1 MRPSVPTST
10 RTLPFAT
17 TAVRPHRR
25 SDTQLGYPPRRSST
39 SKDTPPYPPSLT
51 TAFSPGN
58 LDSSSAEALKT
69 HSQHFTTHSH
79 TLRIGHKTPRGEIRH
94 SRVHTH
100 LTLHY
105 TTLPRLGE
113 RRTTK
118 KPIESTRNEQKEFFL
133 SARLGGTHI
142 YTRNPKVQC
151 QKARRQLARP
161 SGLT

>member
-1 MRPSVPTST
+1 MIQVTGHPETSHTTLPYYNNLGAAPNPREARQLQVRPSVPTST

-25 SDTQLGYPPRRSST
+25 SDTQPGYPPKRSST

-79 TLRIGHKTPRGEIRH
+79 TLRIGRKTPRGEIRH
-94 SRVHTH
+94 SRVHTL
-100 LTLHY
+100 LTLHH

-113 RRTTK
+113 THNKEVNRKHTK
-118 KPIESTRNEQKEFFL
+118 
-133 SARLGGTHI
+133 
-142 YTRNPKVQC
+142 
-151 QKARRQLARP
+151 
-161 SGLT
+161 